1 MEIRILGSLEVVEG
15 GLVSA
20 IASRRQRALLALLLV
35 HAGRPVSTEH
45 ILDALWGDSPP
56 ESGSGSVAF
65 HVSRLRA
72 ALEPGPRDEPGT
84 ANGRGPITTEAGGYA
99 LRIEPDA
106 IDAVRF
112 ERLAREGHELLAD
125 EPAVAASRLRD
136 ALALWRGE
144 PFEGLTDEA
153 FLQPEI
159 ARLHELRLR
168 AFEDRFEA
176 DLSLGRGRDIAG
188 ELESLVAEEPLRE
201 HLRAQLM
208 RALYGAGRQA
218 DALRIYQDGRRLLV
232 DELGIDPSAELQALE
247 LAILRQDVTLD
258 VARPS
263 SGPRNPYKG
272 LRPFGE
278 ADAGD
283 FFGRELFAE
292 RLIERLEAV
301 SRAGGLLLL
310 VGPSGS
316 GKSSVIRA
324 GLLPLLRA
332 PAPGHEA
339 WRVAVMLPGSRPTE
353 ALLRALDTVVTAPQG
368 TAPQDTA
375 PQGTTPQGSASGAE
389 GADIAEALTRAAA
402 ADPRR
407 LLLVIDQL
415 EELFALATDPGEPSG
430 FLRSIAAALTGPPP
444 RPAVVA
450 SLRADWFDR
459 PLLSAELGALVR
471 DAVEVVTPLTRD
483 ELERAIVRP
492 ATAVG
497 VELEP
502 GLAADLE
509 ADVADRPGALPL
521 LQFAL
526 TELFERA
533 EGKRLSRESYAAIG
547 GVAGAVGRRAETV
560 FASLDQ
566 PARDLARQLFLRM
579 TAVGEGRT
587 VAARRVVVDD
597 LRSIEA
603 TAERVDAVLE
613 AFGRWRLLAFDRDP
627 RSGRATVEPAHEAL
641 LTHWPRLAGWIQEAE
656 EALWMQAR
664 LSATATEWEATDRDP
679 GFLLAGS
686 RLDLFE
692 TWSATTDIRLDALER
707 ELLEASLVERRRAE
721 QAERDRRDQ
730 ERRLERRAST
740 RLRALVAVLL
750 AGVIGVSGL
759 LAVVW
764 RQGEGAR
771 EDRAIAMAR
780 ELAVAA
786 NGRLDTDPTL
796 ALLLAAEA
804 ARATA
809 DRGWITEEALDAL
822 HWAVQ
827 RARVPYPS
835 GDVPVAVRL
844 APPPIGARG
853 VYLLPA
859 RDLIELADTSA
870 GRSLTADECRT
881 YLHQPACPAADR
893 RQVDANLGVMTAT
906 GEVAMTDLAAQGSGG
921 VSLRV
926 VSQLPADLAA
936 ALTDYAAQGG
946 AISFTDDDGTGDP
959 PALVE
964 QADVAILARPGDV
977 TDLARAGLLLSLDE
991 VLSPADLAALEAGP
1005 LADLGRVQPLDA
1017 AGARLVGAPIA
1028 ATASGLLW
1036 YPADAFAVA
1045 GYEPPA
1051 TWEALEQ
1058 LVERMIQDGR
1068 TPWCLGLLG
1077 GEHDGAY
1084 GADLVEDLAADL
1096 LTAPGFDAWA
1106 AGRTGFSLAI
1116 EAAFRRYHALIQ
1128 QTGAVLGGPETAIR
1142 TPAAWAALQMGRGEL
1157 PECWLIHASGDQRA
1171 TWEQGIRE
1179 DLTPVRLPVRAEGA
1193 TVLRGRVYTLVVLRD
1208 RPEVRTFVQYLLGT
1222 DFAGR
1227 LISED
1232 SGSGLVPLA
1241 SPGAGA
1247 TRTATERDMAGLVE
1261 SALAAGTFLVDASD
1275 RMPRTLGV
1283 IAFPD
1288 SAMRVAGIP
1297 AGSPEAAI
1305 AGELD
1310 LLERIRLEAL
1320 P

>member
-1 MEIRILGSLEVVEG
+1 MEIRILGPLEVVDG
-15 GLVSA
+15 GRVSA
-20 IASRRQRALLALLLV
+20 IASRRQRALLALLLI

-56 ESGSGSVAF
+56 ESGAGSVAF

-72 ALEPGPRDEPGT
+72 ALGPGPGDDPGA
-84 ANGRGPITTEAGGYA
+84 ANGRGQIATEAGGYA

-106 IDAVRF
+106 IDAARF
-112 ERLAREGHELLAD
+112 ERLAREGHQRLVD
-125 EPAVAASRLRD
+125 EPAEAAAELRE
-136 ALALWRGE
+136 ALSLWRGE
-144 PFEGLTDEA
+144 PFEDLSDLS
-153 FLQPEI
+153 FLRSEI
-159 ARLHELRLR
+159 ARLQELRLR

-176 DLSLGRGRDIAG
+176 DLALGRGRDIAG

-208 RALYGAGRQA
+208 RALYGAGSQA
-218 DALRIYQDGRRLLV
+218 DALRVYQEGRRLLA
-232 DELGIDPSAELQALE
+232 DELGIDPSPELRALE
-247 LAILRQDVTLD
+247 VAILRQDATLD
-258 VARPS
+258 IARPS
-263 SGPRNPYKG
+263 PGPRNPYKG

-283 FFGRELFAE
+283 FFGRELFAG

-332 PAPGHEA
+332 STPDHEA
-339 WRVAVMLPGSRPTE
+339 WRVTVMLPGSRPTE
-353 ALLRALDTVVTAPQG
+353 ALLRALDVVATDPQG
-368 TAPQDTA
+368 TA
-375 PQGTTPQGSASGAE
+375 SRAE
-389 GADIAEALTRAAA
+389 VADVADALTRAAA

-415 EELFALATDPGEPSG
+415 EELFALATDPAEPSG

-459 PLLSAELGALVR
+459 PLLSAELGALIR

-492 ATAVG
+492 AAAVG

-502 GLAADLE
+502 GLVADLE

-526 TELFERA
+526 TELFERG
-533 EGKRLSRESYAAIG
+533 EGQPLSRESYAAIG
-547 GVAGAVGRRAETV
+547 GIAGAVGRRAETV

-603 TAERVDAVLE
+603 TPGRVDAVLE

-627 RSGRATVEPAHEAL
+627 RTGRATVEPAHEAL
-641 LTHWPRLAGWIQEAE
+641 LTHWPRLAGWIQDAE

-664 LSATATEWEATDRDP
+664 LGAMATEWDATDRDP
-679 GFLLAGS
+679 GFLLSGS

-692 TWSATTDIRLDALER
+692 AWSGTTDIRLDALER
-707 ELLEASLVERRRAE
+707 ELLEASLVERRRTE
-721 QAERDRRDQ
+721 SAERDRRDQ
-730 ERRLERRAST
+730 EHRLERRAST

-759 LAVVW
+759 LVVVW

-771 EDRAIAMAR
+771 EDGAIATAR

-786 NGRLDTDPTL
+786 NGRLDADPTL
-796 ALLLAAEA
+796 ALLLAVEA

-827 RARVPYPS
+827 RARIPYPS
-835 GDVPVAVRL
+835 SDVPVAVRL
-844 APPPIGARG
+844 APPPNGARG

-859 RDLIELADTSA
+859 LDLIKLAGSAA
-870 GRSLTADECRT
+870 GRSLTDGECRA

-893 RQVDANLGVMTAT
+893 RWVDADLRVMTAA
-906 GEVAMTDLAAQGSGG
+906 GEVAMTDLAAQRIGG

-926 VSQLPADLAA
+926 FSQLPVDLAG
-936 ALTDYAAQGG
+936 ALADYAADGR
-946 AISFTDDDGTGDP
+946 AISVTDGDGTGDP
-959 PALVE
+959 RAGVE
-964 QADVAILARPGDV
+964 QADVAILARQGDV
-977 TDLARAGLLLSLDE
+977 ADLARAGLLLSLDE
-991 VLSPADLAALEAGP
+991 VLSPADVAALEAGP
-1005 LADLGRVQPLDA
+1005 LADLGRVQPSV
-1017 AGARLVGAPIA
+1017 GASDGTATSLVGAPIA

-1036 YPADAFAVA
+1036 YPADAFAAA
-1045 GYEPPA
+1045 GYEPPT

-1058 LVERMIQDGR
+1058 LVERMIKDGR

-1077 GEHDGAY
+1077 GEHDGSY
-1084 GADLVEDLAADL
+1084 GADLIEDLVLDGM
-1096 LTAPGFDAWA
+1096 TASGFDSWA
-1106 AGRTGFSLAI
+1106 AGRFVFANAI
-1116 EAAFRRYHALIQ
+1116 AAAFRRYHALISQ
-1128 QTGAVLGGPETAIR
+1128 PGAVLGGPEAAVR
-1142 TPAAWAALQMGRGEL
+1142 TPAAWAALQMGSGEL

-1171 TWEQGIRE
+1171 TWEQGVRE
-1179 DLTPVRLPVRAEGA
+1179 DLTPVRLPVLAEGA
-1193 TVLRGRVYTLVVLRD
+1193 TELRGRAYTLVVLRD

-1222 DFAGR
+1222 EFAGR
-1227 LISED
+1227 LVSED

-1247 TRTATERDMAGLVE
+1247 TRTDTEQDMAGLVG
-1261 SALAAGTFLVDASD
+1261 SAVTAGTFLVDASD
-1275 RMPRTLGV
+1275 RMPRALGV
-1283 IAFPD
+1283 IAFPE

-1297 AGSPEAAI
+1297 AGSSEVAI

-1310 LLERIRLEAL
+1310 LLERIRREAL

>member
-1 MEIRILGSLEVVEG
+1 MEIRILGRVEIVDDG
-15 GLVSA
+15 RATA
-20 IASRRQRALLALLLV
+20 IASRRQRALLALLVV
-35 HAGRPVSTEH
+35 HGGRPVSTER

-56 ESGSGSVAF
+56 DSGAGSVAF

-72 ALEPGPRDEPGT
+72 ALETGNRDNHDGN
-84 ANGRGPITTEAGGYA
+84 ARGLIATEAGGYS

-106 IDAVRF
+106 IDAARF
-112 ERLAREGHELLAD
+112 ERLAREGHEHLAC
-125 EPAVAASRLRD
+125 EPAVAAGQLRD

-144 PFEGLTDEA
+144 AFADLADLA

-176 DLSLGRGRDIAG
+176 DLALGRGREIAG
-188 ELESLVAEEPLRE
+188 EIASLVAEEPLRE

-218 DALRIYQDGRRLLV
+218 DALRVYQEGRHLLA

-247 LAILRQDVTLD
+247 LAILRQDATLD
-258 VARPS
+258 VTRPS

-278 ADAGD
+278 ADAND
-283 FFGRELFAE
+283 FFGREMFVARLLE
-292 RLIERLEAV
+292 RLAVV
-301 SRAGGLLLL
+301 SRSGGLLLL

-324 GLLPLLRA
+324 GLLPLLR
-332 PAPGHEA
+332 PPGPGHET
-339 WRVAVMLPGSRPTE
+339 WRIAVMLPGSRPEE
-353 ALLRALDTVVTAPQG
+353 ALLQALDDVVGKRRRPGSA
-368 TAPQDTA
+368 
-375 PQGTTPQGSASGAE
+375 TTPEPTGVAA
-389 GADIAEALTRAAA
+389 ALSRAAA

-415 EELFALATDPGEPSG
+415 EELFALATDPAEPSK
-430 FLRSIAAALTGPPP
+430 FLGGLAAAITGPAP
-444 RPAVVA
+444 RPAVIA

-459 PLLSAELGALVR
+459 PLLSADLGALIR

-492 ATAVG
+492 AAAVG

-533 EGKRLSRESYAAIG
+533 DGQRLSRASYAAIG

-566 PARDLARQLFLRM
+566 PSRDVARQLFLHLV
-579 TAVGEGRT
+579 AVGEGRT

-603 TAERVDAVLE
+603 TPERVDAVLD
-613 AFGRWRLLAFDRDP
+613 AFGRWRLVAFDRDP
-627 RSGRATVEPAHEAL
+627 RTGQATVEPAHEAL
-641 LTHWPRLAGWIQEAE
+641 LTHWPRLAGWIHEAE
-656 EALWMQAR
+656 EGLWMEGR
-664 LSATATEWEATDRDP
+664 LNALAAEWATADRDP
-679 GFLLAGS
+679 GFLLSGS

-692 TWSATTDIRLDALER
+692 TWSATTDIRLDGLER
-707 ELLEASLVERRRAE
+707 ELLEASVAERRRAE
-721 QAERDRRDQ
+721 SVERDRRDQ

-750 AGVIGVSGL
+750 AAAIGTSGL

-771 EDRAIAMAR
+771 EDEAIATAR

-786 NGRLDTDPTL
+786 NGRLDTDPAL

-827 RARVPYPS
+827 RARIPYPS
-835 GDVPVAVRL
+835 SDVPVAVRL
-844 APPPIGARG
+844 APPPSDSRG

-859 RDLIELADTSA
+859 RDLIELAETSA

-881 YLHQPACPAADR
+881 YLHQPACPAAER
-893 RQVDANLGVMTAT
+893 RPIDADLRVMTAS
-906 GEVAMTDLAAQGSGG
+906 GVVPMTDLAAQGTGG

-926 VSQLPADLAA
+926 FSQLPADLAG
-936 ALTDYAAQGG
+936 ALADYAAKGG
-946 AISFTDDDGTGDP
+946 AISITDDGGTGDP
-959 PALVE
+959 GALVE

-977 TDLARAGLLLSLDE
+977 ADLARAGSLLSLAE
-991 VLSPADLAALEAGP
+991 VLSPADLASVEAGP

-1017 AGARLVGAPIA
+1017 ARTRLVGAPIA

-1045 GYEPPA
+1045 GYEPPT

-1084 GADLVEDLAADL
+1084 GADLIEDLVLDGMAAS
-1096 LTAPGFDAWA
+1096 GFDSWA
-1106 AGRTGFSLAI
+1106 AGRSGFSVGI
-1116 EAAFRRYHALIQ
+1116 DGVFRRYHALIQ
-1128 QTGAVLGGPETAIR
+1128 QTGAVLGGPETAVR
-1142 TPAAWAALQMGRGEL
+1142 TPAAWAALQMGPGEL
-1157 PECWLIHASGDQRA
+1157 PACWLIHASGDQRA
-1171 TWEQGIRE
+1171 TWEVEVRE
-1179 DLTPVRLPVRAEGA
+1179 DLTPVRLPVGA
-1193 TVLRGRVYTLVVLRD
+1193 AGANELRGRVYTLVVLRD
-1208 RPEVRTFVQYLLGT
+1208 RPEVRNFVRYLLGT
-1222 DFAGR
+1222 EFAGR

-1241 SPGAGA
+1241 SPGAGP
-1247 TRTATERDMAGLVE
+1247 TRTITERDMAGLLE
-1261 SALAAGTFLVDASD
+1261 AALAAGTFQVDASD
-1275 RMPRTLGV
+1275 RMARALGV
-1283 IAFPD
+1283 IAFPE

-1297 AGSPEAAI
+1297 AGSPEVAI
-1305 AGELD
+1305 ASEVD

>member
-1 MEIRILGSLEVVEG
+1 MEIRILGRVEIVDAG
-15 GLVSA
+15 RATA
-20 IASRRQRALLALLLV
+20 IASQRQRALLALLVV
-35 HAGRPVSTEH
+35 HAGQPVSTER

-56 ESGSGSVAF
+56 DSGAGSVAF
-65 HVSRLRA
+65 HVSRLRT
-72 ALEPGPRDEPGT
+72 ALESGTRDNHDGN
-84 ANGRGPITTEAGGYA
+84 ARGLIATEAGGYS

-106 IDAVRF
+106 IDAAHF
-112 ERLAREGHELLAD
+112 ERLAREGHEHLAG
-125 EPAVAASRLRD
+125 EPAVAAGQIRD
-136 ALALWRGE
+136 ALALWHGE
-144 PFEGLTDEA
+144 AFADLADLA

-159 ARLHELRLR
+159 ARLRELRLR

-176 DLSLGRGRDIAG
+176 DLALGRGREIAG

-201 HLRAQLM
+201 HLRALLM
-208 RALYGAGRQA
+208 RAMYGAGRQA
-218 DALRIYQDGRRLLV
+218 DALRVYQEGRRLLA

-247 LAILRQDVTLD
+247 LAILRQDATLD
-258 VARPS
+258 VTRPL
-263 SGPRNPYKG
+263 SGRRNPYKG

-283 FFGRELFAE
+283 FFGREMFAA
-292 RLIERLEAV
+292 RLLERLEVV

-332 PAPGHEA
+332 PRSVHEE
-339 WRVAVMLPGSRPTE
+339 WRIAVMLPGSRPEE
-353 ALLRALDTVVTAPQG
+353 ALLRALDDVIANDARP
-368 TAPQDTA
+368 
-375 PQGTTPQGSASGAE
+375 GSAMVAE
-389 GADIAEALTRAAA
+389 PIDVAATLSRAAA

-415 EELFALATDPGEPSG
+415 EELFALATDPAGPSR
-430 FLRSIAAALTGPPP
+430 FLGGIAAALTGPGP
-444 RPAVVA
+444 RPVVVS

-459 PLLSAELGALVR
+459 PLLSAELGTLVR
-471 DAVEVVTPLTRD
+471 DGIEVMSPLTRD
-483 ELERAIVRP
+483 ELERAIARP
-492 ATAVG
+492 AAAVG

-509 ADVADRPGALPL
+509 ADVVNRPGALPL

-533 EGKRLSRESYAAIG
+533 DGQRLSRESYAAIG
-547 GVAGAVGRRAETV
+547 GVAGAVGRRAEAV

-566 PARDLARQLFLRM
+566 LSRDVARQLFLRM
-579 TAVGEGRT
+579 VAVGEGRT

-603 TAERVDAVLE
+603 TQERIDTVLE
-613 AFGRWRLLAFDRDP
+613 AFGRWRLVAFDRDP
-627 RSGRATVEPAHEAL
+627 RTSQATVEPAHEAL
-641 LTHWPRLAGWIQEAE
+641 LTHWPRLAGWIHEAE
-656 EALWMQAR
+656 EGLWMEGR
-664 LSATATEWEATDRDP
+664 LNALATEWATADRDP
-679 GFLLAGS
+679 GFLLSGS

-692 TWSATTDIRLDALER
+692 TWSATTDIRLDGLER
-707 ELLEASLVERRRAE
+707 ELLEASVVERRRIE
-721 QAERDRRDQ
+721 SAERDRRDQ

-740 RLRALVAVLL
+740 RLRALMAVLL
-750 AGVIGVSGL
+750 AGIIGVSGL

-764 RQGEGAR
+764 RQAEGAR

-796 ALLLAAEA
+796 ALLLAVEA

-835 GDVPVAVRL
+835 GDVPVGVRL
-844 APPPIGARG
+844 APPPNGARG

-859 RDLIELADTSA
+859 RDLIELAATSV
-870 GRSLTADECRT
+870 GRSLTVDECRT

-893 RQVDANLGVMTAT
+893 RSFDAELRVMTAT
-906 GEVAMTDLAAQGSGG
+906 GVVAMTDLVAQNIGG
-921 VSLRV
+921 VGVRV
-926 VSQLPADLAA
+926 VSQLPADLAG
-936 ALTDYAAQGG
+936 ALADYATRGG
-946 AISFTDDDGTGDP
+946 AISITNDDGTGDP
-959 PALVE
+959 RAGLE
-964 QADVAILARPGDV
+964 QADVAILARSGDV
-977 TDLARAGLLLSLDE
+977 ADLARAGLLLSLDE
-991 VLSPADLAALEAGP
+991 VLSPADLATLEAGP
-1005 LADLGRVQPLDA
+1005 LADLGRVQPS
-1017 AGARLVGAPIA
+1017 AGASDGTAARLVGAPVA
-1028 ATASGLLW
+1028 ATVSGLLW
-1036 YPADAFAVA
+1036 YPADAFAAA
-1045 GYEPPA
+1045 GYEPPT

-1068 TPWCLGLLG
+1068 APWCLGLLG

-1084 GADLVEDLAADL
+1084 GADLIEDLVLDV
-1096 LTAPGFDAWA
+1096 LTAPGFDSWA

-1116 EAAFRRYHALIQ
+1116 GSAFRRYHALIR

-1142 TPAAWAALQMGRGEL
+1142 TPAAWAALQMGSGEL

-1171 TWEQGIRE
+1171 TWEEGIRD
-1179 DLTPVRLPVRAEGA
+1179 DLTPVRLPVRAGGA
-1193 TVLRGRVYTLVVLRD
+1193 NELRGRVYTLVVLRD
-1208 RPEVRTFVQYLLGT
+1208 RPEVRSFVQYLLGT
-1222 DFAGR
+1222 EFAGR

-1241 SPGAGA
+1241 SPGAVA
-1247 TRTATERDMAGLVE
+1247 TRTDTERDMAGLLQ

-1275 RMPRTLGV
+1275 RMPRALGV
-1283 IAFPD
+1283 IAFPE

-1297 AGSPEAAI
+1297 SGSPEVAI
-1305 AGELD
+1305 ASEID
-1310 LLERIRLEAL
+1310 LLEGIRLEAL

>member
-1 MEIRILGSLEVVEG
+1 MEIRILGPLEVVEEG
-15 GLVSA
+15 RVSA
-20 IASRRQRALLALLLV
+20 IASPRQRALLALLLV
-35 HAGRPVSTEH
+35 HAGRPVSTER

-56 ESGSGSVAF
+56 ESGAGSVAF

-72 ALEPGPRDEPGT
+72 AMERGPGDAPG
-84 ANGRGPITTEAGGYA
+84 AGNGRGPITTEAGGYA
-99 LRIEPDA
+99 LRIELDA
-106 IDAVRF
+106 IDATRF
-112 ERLAREGHELLAD
+112 ERLAREGRELLAD
-125 EPAVAASRLRD
+125 EPAKAAAQLRE
-136 ALALWRGE
+136 ALSLWRGE
-144 PFEGLTDEA
+144 PFENLADDA

-188 ELESLVAEEPLRE
+188 ELESLVAQEPLRE

-218 DALRIYQDGRRLLV
+218 DALRVYQEGRRILA
-232 DELGIDPSAELQALE
+232 DQLGIDPSPELQALE
-247 LAILRQDVTLD
+247 LSILRQDATLD

-292 RLIERLEAV
+292 RLVERLEAV

-332 PAPGHEA
+332 PTPGHEA
-339 WRVAVMLPGSRPTE
+339 WRVAVMLPGSRPKE
-353 ALLRALDTVVTAPQG
+353 ALLRALDTVVTDPQG
-368 TAPQDTA
+368 TA
-375 PQGTTPQGSASGAE
+375 SGAE
-389 GADIAEALTRAAA
+389 LADIAGALTRAAA
-402 ADPRR
+402 AAPRR

-415 EELFALATDPGEPSG
+415 EELFALATDPAEPSG
-430 FLRSIAAALTGPPP
+430 FFRSIAAALTGPPP
-444 RPAVVA
+444 RPAVMA

-459 PLLSAELGALVR
+459 PLLSAELGALIR

-492 ATAVG
+492 AAAVG

-509 ADVADRPGALPL
+509 ADVSDRPGALPL

-533 EGKRLSRESYAAIG
+533 EGQRLSRESYAAIG

-566 PARDLARQLFLRM
+566 PDRDLARQLFLRM

-613 AFGRWRLLAFDRDP
+613 AFGRWRLLAFDGDP
-627 RSGRATVEPAHEAL
+627 RTGRATVEPAHEAL

-656 EALWMQAR
+656 GALWMQAR
-664 LSATATEWEATDRDP
+664 LNATAVEWAAAGRDP
-679 GFLLAGS
+679 GFLLSDS

-692 TWSATTDIRLDALER
+692 AWGATTDIRLDGLER

-721 QAERDRRDQ
+721 QAERNRRDQ
-730 ERRLERRAST
+730 EHRLERRAST

-771 EDRAIAMAR
+771 EDRAIATAR

-796 ALLLAAEA
+796 ALLLAVEA

-827 RARVPYPS
+827 RARIPYPS
-835 GDVPVAVRL
+835 SDVPVAVRL
-844 APPPIGARG
+844 APPPNGARG
-853 VYLLPA
+853 VYLLPTS
-859 RDLIELADTSA
+859 DLIELAETSA
-870 GRSLTADECRT
+870 GRSLTVDECRT

-893 RQVDANLGVMTAT
+893 SWVDADLRVMTAT
-906 GEVAMTDLAAQGSGG
+906 GEVAMTDLATQGIGG

-926 VSQLPADLAA
+926 VSQLPADLAG
-936 ALTDYAAQGG
+936 ALADYAAKGA
-946 AISFTDDDGTGDP
+946 AISITADDGTGDP
-959 PALVE
+959 RIGVE

-977 TDLARAGLLLSLDE
+977 ADLARAGQLLWLDE
-991 VLSPADLAALEAGP
+991 VLSPADLARLEAGP
-1005 LADLGRVQPLDA
+1005 LADLGRVQPS
-1017 AGARLVGAPIA
+1017 AGASDGTAARLVGAPIA

-1036 YPADAFAVA
+1036 YPADAFAAA

-1051 TWEALEQ
+1051 TWQALEQ

-1084 GADLVEDLAADL
+1084 GADLIEDLVLDE
-1096 LTAPGFDAWA
+1096 LTPAGFDSWA
-1106 AGRTGFSLAI
+1106 SGRSGFTLAI
-1116 EAAFRRYHALIQ
+1116 ETAYRRYHALIH
-1128 QTGAVLGGPETAIR
+1128 QTGALLGGPETAVR
-1142 TPAAWAALQMGRGEL
+1142 TPAAWAALQMGSGEL
-1157 PECWLIHASGDQRA
+1157 PDCWLIHASGDQRA
-1171 TWEQGIRE
+1171 TWEESNRE
-1179 DLTPVRLPVRAEGA
+1179 DLTPVRLPVRAEDA
-1193 TVLRGRVYTLVVLRD
+1193 NELRGRAYTLVVLRD
-1208 RPEVRTFVQYLLGT
+1208 RPEVRAFVHYLLGT
-1222 DFAGR
+1222 EFAGR

-1247 TRTATERDMAGLVE
+1247 TRTITERDMAGLVE
-1261 SALAAGTFLVDASD
+1261 SAVTAGTFLVDASD
-1275 RMPRTLGV
+1275 RMPRALGV
-1283 IAFPD
+1283 IAFPE

-1297 AGSPEAAI
+1297 AGSPDVAI
-1305 AGELD
+1305 ASEID
-1310 LLERIRLEAL
+1310 LLEQVRREAS

>member
-1 MEIRILGSLEVVEG
+1 
-15 GLVSA
+15 
-20 IASRRQRALLALLLV
+20 
-35 HAGRPVSTEH
+35 
-45 ILDALWGDSPP
+45 
-56 ESGSGSVAF
+56 
-65 HVSRLRA
+65 
-72 ALEPGPRDEPGT
+72 
-84 ANGRGPITTEAGGYA
+84 
-99 LRIEPDA
+99 
-106 IDAVRF
+106 
-112 ERLAREGHELLAD
+112 
-125 EPAVAASRLRD
+125 
-136 ALALWRGE
+136 
-144 PFEGLTDEA
+144 
-153 FLQPEI
+153 
-159 ARLHELRLR
+159 
-168 AFEDRFEA
+168 
-176 DLSLGRGRDIAG
+176 
-188 ELESLVAEEPLRE
+188 
-201 HLRAQLM
+201 M
-208 RALYGAGRQA
+208 RV
-218 DALRIYQDGRRLLV
+218 YQEGRRLLA

-247 LAILRQDVTLD
+247 LAILRQDSTLD
-258 VARPS
+258 AARPS

-272 LRPFGE
+272 LRPFAE
-278 ADAGD
+278 ADAAD

-292 RLIERLEAV
+292 RLMERLEAV
-301 SRAGGLLLL
+301 SRTGGLLLL

-353 ALLRALDTVVTAPQG
+353 ALLRALDTSSRPRRARPRR
-368 TAPQDTA
+368 ARRRW
-375 PQGTTPQGSASGAE
+375 AE
-389 GADIAEALTRAAA
+389 VADIAGALTRAAA

-415 EELFALATDPGEPSG
+415 EELFALATDPGEPSE
-430 FLRSIAAALTGPPP
+430 FLRGIAAALTGPPP

-459 PLLSAELGALVR
+459 PLLSAELGALIR

-483 ELERAIVRP
+483 ELARAIVRP
-492 ATAVG
+492 AAAVG

-502 GLAADLE
+502 GLVADLE

-533 EGKRLSRESYAAIG
+533 EGQRLSRESYAAIG
-547 GVAGAVGRRAETV
+547 GIAGAVGRRAETV

-603 TAERVDAVLE
+603 APERVDAVLE

-664 LSATATEWEATDRDP
+664 LSATATEWQATDRDP

-730 ERRLERRAST
+730 EHRLERRAST

-771 EDRAIAMAR
+771 EDQAIATAR

-796 ALLLAAEA
+796 ALLLAIEA
-804 ARATA
+804 ARATT

-827 RARVPYPS
+827 WARIPYPS

-844 APPPIGARG
+844 APPPNGSRG

-859 RDLIELADTSA
+859 RDLIELAETSA

-881 YLHQPACPAADR
+881 YLHQPACPAVDR
-893 RQVDANLGVMTAT
+893 RRVGADLRVMTAT
-906 GEVAMTDLAAQGSGG
+906 GEVAMTDLAARGIGG
-921 VSLRV
+921 GSLRV

-936 ALTDYAAQGG
+936 ALADYAAQGG
-946 AISFTDDDGTGDP
+946 AISITNDDGTGDP
-959 PALVE
+959 RPGVE
-964 QADVAILARPGDV
+964 EADVAILARLGDV
-977 TDLARAGLLLSLDE
+977 ADLARAGLLLSLDE
-991 VLSPADLAALEAGP
+991 VLSPADLASLEAGP
-1005 LADLGRVQPLDA
+1005 LADLGRVQPS
-1017 AGARLVGAPIA
+1017 AGASDGTAARLVGAPIA

-1036 YPADAFAVA
+1036 YPADAFAAA
-1045 GYEPPA
+1045 GYEPPT

-1084 GADLVEDLAADL
+1084 GADLIEDLTLDGLARW
-1096 LTAPGFDAWA
+1096 GFDSWA

-1116 EAAFRRYHALIQ
+1116 EAAFRRYHALIHQ
-1128 QTGAVLGGPETAIR
+1128 AGAVLGGPDAAVR
-1142 TPAAWAALQMGRGEL
+1142 TPAAWAALQMGSGEL

-1171 TWEQGIRE
+1171 MWEEGIRE
-1179 DLTPVRLPVRAEGA
+1179 DLTPIRLPVVAEGA
-1193 TVLRGRVYTLVVLRD
+1193 TELRGRAYTLVVLRD

-1222 DFAGR
+1222 EFAGR
-1227 LISED
+1227 LITED

-1241 SPGAGA
+1241 YSGAGA

-1275 RMPRTLGV
+1275 RMPRAVGV
-1283 IAFPD
+1283 IAFPG
-1288 SAMRVAGIP
+1288 SAMRIAGIP
-1297 AGSPEAAI
+1297 AGSSEVAI
-1305 AGELD
+1305 ASEVD
-1310 LLERIRLEAL
+1310 LLERIRREAL
-1320 P
+1320 R